1 MNKFKIKQNIIKKG
15 GAQAENNTSSPVD
28 ADLSTGPLEHPLK
41 TEFKNTHGCP
51 FVVVNSHRRNGGE
64 NDMKTKI
71 RASKVIT
78 SPNLEGQLEHPLKK
92 ELENTHGCPS
102 VIYRNGGEN
111 DMKSIVGASDQITGP
126 TDRNEFKPI
135 SFKAKKK
142 EYKKKCQSILDNTYN
157 WSVFNNSY
165 QARNELNISGG
176 IYVYAEVDHTHGI
189 IVNSNIGYV
198 GLTTRTLGK
207 RTREHNSKKI
217 KQGFINWVRI
227 TEKQNKLK
235 IYFKSFPKKYL
246 EGIEEIL
253 IEKLNPI
260 FNISKKPKNNQKE
273 KKNEQVSR

>member
-1 MNKFKIKQNIIKKG
+1 MRKLYNPSN
-15 GAQAENNTSSPVD
+15 PVD
-28 ADLSTGPLEHPLK
+28 AHFSTGFSDQPSK
-41 TEFKNTHGCP
+41 FKNTHGCP
-51 FVVVNSHRRNGGE
+51 FVVNVRNGGE

-71 RASKVIT
+71 RASKLLT
-78 SPNLEGQLEHPLKK
+78 SPNLEDQSVHPIKT
-92 ELENTHGCPS
+92 ELENTHVYPS
-102 VIYRNGGEN
+102 VSHRNGGEN
-111 DMKSIVGASDQITGP
+111 DMKTIVGASDQITGP
-126 TDRNEFKPI
+126 KGRNEFKPI

-142 EYKKKCQSILDNTYN
+142 EYEKKCQSILDNTYN

-165 QARNELNISGG
+165 QAANELNMWS
-176 IYVYAEVDHTHGI
+176 IYVYAEVDNVHGI

-217 KQGFINWVRI
+217 KPGFINWVRI
-227 TEKQNKLK
+227 MEKQNKLK

-260 FNISKKPKNNQKE
+260 FNISKKPKNKKEE

>member
-1 MNKFKIKQNIIKKG
+1 MITKYKKNNNNLNKG
-15 GAQAENNTSSPVD
+15 GAENSYNPSNPVD
-28 ADLSTGPLEHPLK
+28 AHFSTGFSDQPSQK
-41 TEFKNTHGCP
+41 EFKNTHGCP
-51 FVVVNSHRRNGGE
+51 FVVNVRNGGE

-71 RASKVIT
+71 RASKVLT
-78 SPNLEGQLEHPLKK
+78 SPNLEGQSEHPLKT
-92 ELENTHGCPS
+92 ELENTHVYPS
-102 VIYRNGGEN
+102 VSYRNGGEN
-111 DMKSIVGASDQITGP
+111 DMKTIVGASDQITGP
-126 TDRNEFKPI
+126 KGRNEFKPI

-142 EYKKKCQSILDNTYN
+142 EYEKKCQSILDNTYN

-217 KQGFINWVRI
+217 KPGFINWVRI
-227 TEKQNKLK
+227 MEKQNKLK

-260 FNISKKPKNNQKE
+260 FNISKKPKNKKEE